1 MEAKMEH
8 KNKKK
13 KKNNNGNHAT
23 TNRSDHERSLDYYMQ
38 NFKEYCEQCGEP
50 LSVIKHRPKSH
61 AHREVVAATCMNR
74 DYKGNAHRCGLYQV
88 EIRFIE
94 KFI

>member
-1 MEAKMEH
+1 MKH
-8 KNKKK
+8 KHKKK
-13 KKNNNGNHAT
+13 KGSSPVISRT
-23 TNRSDHERSLDYYMQ
+23 PHEHSLDYYMQ
-38 NFKEYCEQCGEP
+38 NFHEICERCGEP

-61 AHREVVAATCMNR
+61 THREVVAAVCINKN
-74 DYKGNAHRCGLYQV
+74 YKGNPYHCELYQV